1 MTILDDIIVSIINFL
16 SRKLGLWV
24 LYIYIGREGET

>member
-1 MTILDDIIVSIINFL
+1 MTILDAIIVSIINFL

-24 LYIYIGREGET
+24 WVMGREGET